1 MTQAKSTKKLHL
13 NKKSCNFVSF
23 FFSRN
28 FRDSPNSENFIN
40 ISDVMI
46 HFLYKAVGPVPVG
59 VVLPEVT
66 VDPAPEAG
74 TETNISAVGPRVF

>member
-1 MTQAKSTKKLHL
+1 
-13 NKKSCNFVSF
+13 
-23 FFSRN
+23 
-28 FRDSPNSENFIN
+28 
-40 ISDVMI
+40 MI

-74 TETNISAVGPRVF
+74 TETNISEVGPRVL